1 MFPSST
7 LFSFFMGSPLY
18 SNQTVGERVSK
29 KNKGLLGNLGMLGWA
44 EVALDHCELSSS
56 WASPFLGWQS
66 HSAIKRSISVCW
78 AIERFR
84 VGAEGSTLSPG
95 VGTSG

>member
-1 MFPSST
+1 
-7 LFSFFMGSPLY
+7 
-18 SNQTVGERVSK
+18 
-29 KNKGLLGNLGMLGWA
+29 MLGWA

-84 VGAEGSTLSPG
+84 VGAEGSTLSPWG
-95 VGTSG
+95 RYFGLGNEAKKP